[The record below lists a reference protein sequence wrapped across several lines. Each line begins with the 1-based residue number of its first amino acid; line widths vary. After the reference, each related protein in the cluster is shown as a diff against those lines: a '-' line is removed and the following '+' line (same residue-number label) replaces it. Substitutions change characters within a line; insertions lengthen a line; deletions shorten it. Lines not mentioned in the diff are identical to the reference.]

1 MSLKQYLAAPIF
13 KPDQVRVVEALRG
26 IMNQFGEVFSPLHAS
41 RDIWKGRAPK
51 DCSAE
56 ERAQVLQGNIE
67 HLDCDVVVA
76 WVGGMGGFT
85 DPGVVWEL
93 GYATALQRN
102 GGEGIPI
109 IVAYISP
116 ADERQSMNLMIAGT
130 VNCVVNGPAELHRC
144 LTMLYTENYE
154 QAIDE
159 FHPDKLLAQE
169 REPIV

>member
-1 MSLKQYLAAPIF
+1 MEMYLAAPIF
-13 KPDQVRVVEALRG
+13 TPDQQAEVELLRSTMLMYG
-26 IMNQFGEVFSPLHAS
+26 NVFSPLHAS

-51 DCSAE
+51 DCSPE
-56 ERAQVLQGNIE
+56 ERAQVLEGNIA
-67 HLDCDVVVA
+67 HLECDVVVA

-93 GYATALQRN
+93 GYATALNRTGLN
-102 GGEGIPI
+102 SSPL

-116 ADERQSMNLMIAGT
+116 SDERQSMNLMIAGT
-130 VNCVVNGPAELHRC
+130 VNVVAKGIPDLSRC
-144 LTMLYTENYE
+144 LQLLYTEEYE
-154 QAIDE
+154 VAFEE